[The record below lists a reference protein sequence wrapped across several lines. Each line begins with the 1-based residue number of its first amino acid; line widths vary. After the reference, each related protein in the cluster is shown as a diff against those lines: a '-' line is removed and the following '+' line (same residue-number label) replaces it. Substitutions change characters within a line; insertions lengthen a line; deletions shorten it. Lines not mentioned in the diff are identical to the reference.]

1 MQAEL
6 EMILEKTRNNATSRP
21 KSKNEVLEFI
31 PRSLSPLMQPCMPIV
46 EVEERKNKVVN
57 PNSLPIKCQKIT
69 FLLVVKIR
77 SFPCHIAPKAVSAC
91 ALCVGEWEVRDIL
104 LPVGEI
110 QGIVVKDMASC
121 KFVLAEYLPRKA
133 VVDSSARGIW

>member
-1 MQAEL
+1 M
-6 EMILEKTRNNATSRP
+6 
-21 KSKNEVLEFI
+21 SKDNVPPGRE
-31 PRSLSPLMQPCMPIV
+31 
-46 EVEERKNKVVN
+46 
-57 PNSLPIKCQKIT
+57 NSL
-69 FLLVVKIR
+69 
-77 SFPCHIAPKAVSAC
+77 VSMPHCSKGREWC
-91 ALCVGEWEVRDIL
+91 ALYVGEWEVRDIL

>member
-1 MQAEL
+1 
-6 EMILEKTRNNATSRP
+6 
-21 KSKNEVLEFI
+21 
-31 PRSLSPLMQPCMPIV
+31 MQPCMSIV
-46 EVEERKNKVVN
+46 EVEEKTKVVN

-69 FLLVVKIR
+69 SLLAVKTR
-77 SFPCHIAPKAVSAC
+77 LFPCHIVPKAVSAL
-91 ALCVGEWEVRDIL
+91 ALYVGEWEVRDIL

-133 VVDSSARGIW
+133 FVDSSARSIW